1 MKIFKHRPT
10 EGYQT
15 KISIINR
22 RKAILTTAK
31 YTFFGL
37 IGLRLL
43 WLQVFQKNK
52 YSILSD
58 RNRFKEWKIAAERGL
73 ILDRFNNKIAENRQL
88 YRIALIKGDVTDL
101 DFVLVT
107 LNKFLRLDN
116 EIIEKTKTD
125 FTKLR
130 KFQPYVISKNLTWA
144 EFSKINSNLF
154 ILNGVQPFISME
166 RHYNYPYEFAHVL
179 GYVGVPNENDLQNQK
194 DDLFRTPGIKIGKLG
209 IEKILNR
216 ELIGTPGFTRFE
228 VNAAGRAVRTV
239 EFVDG
244 VSGNTLKTSL
254 DLELQKLTYQKFGRY
269 AGSAI
274 AMDIK
279 TGEVLA
285 CVSTP
290 SFDTNKFAFG
300 ITQPEFNELLKNERK
315 PLINKFLSGQY
326 SPGSVVKPIIA
337 LAALENKIVDQDY
350 THFCSGKIELYGQ
363 EFYCWKDGGHGRI
376 NLKDAIKKSCDI
388 YFYEVARLLGVDRLA
403 ETTRKF
409 NFGQTTLKDFD
420 EEKKG
425 LVPDTKW
432 KKNVLGKPWLLGE
445 TLITGIGQGYIL
457 ATPMQICKSMA
468 ELANGGY
475 VVNPTFYLDEKSKLS
490 RMDFDA
496 ENIKIIN
503 EALVAATNEPGG
515 TSYSSRLN
523 GKLKFAGKTGTS
535 QVTKLTV
542 KDREDNA
549 NPNSREYKYRD
560 HSLFAGFGP
569 VEEPKYAV
577 AVVAEHAGPGSRVA
591 APIASSMFDF
601 LFKKRISNA

>member
-1 MKIFKHRPT
+1 MKFFKNRPT

-101 DFVLVT
+101 DFVLIT

-116 EIIEKTKTD
+116 EIVEKTKTD
-125 FTKLR
+125 FIKLR

-244 VSGNTLKTSL
+244 VSGNALKTSL

-326 SPGSVVKPIIA
+326 SPGSVIKPIIA

-363 EFYCWKDGGHGRI
+363 EFYCWKDGGHGKI
-376 NLKDAIKKSCDI
+376 NLKDAVKKSCDI

-403 ETTRKF
+403 ETIRKF

-420 EEKKG
+420 EERKG

-457 ATPMQICKSMA
+457 ATPIQICKSMA
-468 ELANGGY
+468 QFANGGY
-475 VVNPTFYLDEKSKLS
+475 VVNPTFYPDDKSKLS
-490 RMDFDA
+490 RMDFDV

-515 TSYSSRLN
+515 TSYGSRLN

-535 QVTKLTV
+535 QVTKLTT
-542 KDREDNA
+542 KDREDTA
-549 NPNSREYKYRD
+549 NPNAREYKYRD

-569 VEEPKYAV
+569 VEEPKYAI
-577 AVVAEHAGPGSRVA
+577 AVVAEHAGPGSRIA

>member
-1 MKIFKHRPT
+1 MKLFKHRPT

-15 KISIINR
+15 KLSIINR

-101 DFVLVT
+101 DFVLTT
-107 LNKFLRLDN
+107 LNKFLRLDS
-116 EIIEKTKTD
+116 EIVEKTKTD
-125 FTKLR
+125 FIKLR
-130 KFQPYVISKNLTWA
+130 KFQPYVINKNLTWA

-244 VSGNTLKTSL
+244 VSGNALKTSL
-254 DLELQKLTYQKFGRY
+254 DLELQKLTYQKLGRY

-279 TGEVLA
+279 TGEVLT

-300 ITQPEFNELLKNERK
+300 ISQPEFNELLKNERK

-326 SPGSVVKPIIA
+326 PPGSVVKPIIA

-350 THFCSGKIELYGQ
+350 THFCPGKIELYGQ

-403 ETTRKF
+403 ETIRKF
-409 NFGQTTLKDFD
+409 NFGQTILKDFD
-420 EEKKG
+420 EERKG

-432 KKNVLGKPWLLGE
+432 KKNAFGKPWLLGE

-468 ELANGGY
+468 QFANGGY

-515 TSYSSRLN
+515 TSYGSRLN

-535 QVTKLTV
+535 QVTKLTM

-549 NPNSREYKYRD
+549 NPNAREYKYRD

-577 AVVAEHAGPGSRVA
+577 AVVAEHAGPGSRIA

>member
-1 MKIFKHRPT
+1 MKLFKHRPN

-15 KISIINR
+15 KSSIINR

-37 IGLRLL
+37 IGIRLL
-43 WLQVFQKNK
+43 WLQVFQRNK

-101 DFVLVT
+101 DFVLAT

-125 FTKLR
+125 FIKLR
-130 KFQPYVISKNLTWA
+130 KFQPYVINKNLTWS

-244 VSGNTLKTSL
+244 VSGNALKTSL

-326 SPGSVVKPIIA
+326 SPGSVIKPIIA

-350 THFCSGKIELYGQ
+350 AHFCSGKIELYGQ

-403 ETTRKF
+403 ETIKKF

-432 KKNVLGKPWLLGE
+432 KKNILGKPWLLGE

-490 RMDFDA
+490 RMDFDT

-515 TSYSSRLN
+515 TSYSSRLI

-535 QVTKLTV
+535 QVTKLTI

-569 VEEPKYAV
+569 IEEPKYAV

>member
-1 MKIFKHRPT
+1 MKLFKHRPT

-22 RKAILTTAK
+22 RKAILTAAK

-43 WLQVFQKNK
+43 WLQVFQRNK

-101 DFVLVT
+101 ELVLVT

-125 FTKLR
+125 FIKLR
-130 KFQPYVISKNLTWA
+130 KFQPYVINKNLTWA

-228 VNAAGRAVRTV
+228 VNAAGKAIRTV

-244 VSGNTLKTSL
+244 ISGNPLKTSL
-254 DLELQKLTYQKFGRY
+254 DLELQKLTFQKLGRY

-279 TGEVLA
+279 TGEVLT

-300 ITQPEFNELLKNERK
+300 ISQPEFNELLKNERK

-326 SPGSVVKPIIA
+326 PPGSVVKPIIA

-350 THFCSGKIELYGQ
+350 THFCPGKIELYGQ

-403 ETTRKF
+403 ETIRKF
-409 NFGQTTLKDFD
+409 NFGQTILKDFD
-420 EEKKG
+420 EERKG

-432 KKNVLGKPWLLGE
+432 KKNALGKPWLLGE

-468 ELANGGY
+468 QFANGGY

-490 RMDFDA
+490 RMDFDV

-515 TSYSSRLN
+515 TSYGSRLN

-535 QVTKLTV
+535 QVTKLTI

-549 NPNSREYKYRD
+549 NPNAREYKYRD

-569 VEEPKYAV
+569 VEDPKYAV
-577 AVVAEHAGPGSRVA
+577 AVVAEHAGPGSRIA

>member
-1 MKIFKHRPT
+1 MKLFKHRPT

-15 KISIINR
+15 KLSIINR

-43 WLQVFQKNK
+43 WLQVFQRNK

-88 YRIALIKGDVTDL
+88 YKIALIKGDVTDL

-116 EIIEKTKTD
+116 DIIEKTKTD
-125 FTKLR
+125 FIKLR
-130 KFQPYVISKNLTWA
+130 KFQPYVINKNLTWA

-166 RHYNYPYEFAHVL
+166 RHYNHPYEFAHVL

-244 VSGNTLKTSL
+244 VSGNALKTSL

-274 AMDIK
+274 AMDIR

-403 ETTRKF
+403 ETIRKF
-409 NFGQTTLKDFD
+409 NFGQTILKDFD

-457 ATPMQICKSMA
+457 ATPIQICKSMA
-468 ELANGGY
+468 EFANGGY
-475 VVNPTFYLDEKSKLS
+475 VINPTFYLDEKSKLT

-515 TSYSSRLN
+515 TSYSSRLT

-535 QVTKLTV
+535 QVTKLTI

-549 NPNSREYKYRD
+549 NPNAREYKYRD

-569 VEEPKYAV
+569 IEEPKYAV

>member
-1 MKIFKHRPT
+1 MKLFKNRSI

-15 KISIINR
+15 KKSIINR

-101 DFVLVT
+101 GFVLVT
-107 LNKFLRLDN
+107 LDKFLRLDS
-116 EIIEKTKTD
+116 EIIEKTKID

-130 KFQPYVISKNLTWA
+130 KFQPYVINKNLTWA

-244 VSGNTLKTSL
+244 ISGNALKTSL

-326 SPGSVVKPIIA
+326 SPGSVVKPIIG

-363 EFYCWKDGGHGRI
+363 EFYCWKDGGHGKI

-403 ETTRKF
+403 ETIRKF

-475 VVNPTFYLDEKSKLS
+475 IVNPTFYLDEKSKSS

-515 TSYSSRLN
+515 TSYNSRLN

-535 QVTKLTV
+535 QVTKLTI

>member
-1 MKIFKHRPT
+1 MKLFKHRPT

-15 KISIINR
+15 KTSIINR

-107 LNKFLRLDN
+107 LNKFLRLDS

-130 KFQPYVISKNLTWA
+130 KFQPYVINKNLTWT

-244 VSGNTLKTSL
+244 VSGNALKTSL
-254 DLELQKLTYQKFGRY
+254 DLELQKLTYQKLGRY

-290 SFDTNKFAFG
+290 SFDTNKFSFG

-363 EFYCWKDGGHGRI
+363 EFYCWKDGGHGKI

-403 ETTRKF
+403 ETIRKF

-420 EEKKG
+420 EERKG

-457 ATPMQICKSMA
+457 ATPMQICKSIA
-468 ELANGGY
+468 EFANGGY
-475 VVNPTFYLDEKSKLS
+475 SVNPTFYFDEKSKLS
-490 RMDFDA
+490 RIDFDS

-515 TSYSSRLN
+515 TSYGSRLS

-535 QVTKLTV
+535 QVTKLTI

>member
-1 MKIFKHRPT
+1 MKLFKHRPT

-101 DFVLVT
+101 DFVLAT
-107 LNKFLRLDN
+107 LNKFLRLDS
-116 EIIEKTKTD
+116 EIIEKTKID

-130 KFQPYVISKNLTWA
+130 KFQPYVINKNLTWA

-244 VSGNTLKTSL
+244 VSGNALKTSL
-254 DLELQKLTYQKFGRY
+254 DLELQKLTYQKLGRY

-274 AMDIK
+274 AMDIR

-285 CVSTP
+285 CVSAP

-337 LAALENKIVDQDY
+337 LAALENKIVDQEY

-376 NLKDAIKKSCDI
+376 NLKDALKKSCDI
-388 YFYEVARLLGVDRLA
+388 YFYEAARLLGVDRLA
-403 ETTRKF
+403 ETIRKF
-409 NFGQTTLKDFD
+409 DFGKTTLKDFD

-457 ATPMQICKSMA
+457 ATPMQICKSIA
-468 ELANGGY
+468 QFANGGY
-475 VVNPTFYLDEKSKLS
+475 SVNPTFYLDEKSKLS

-503 EALVAATNEPGG
+503 EALVASTNEPGG
-515 TSYSSRLN
+515 TSYGSRLN

-535 QVTKLTV
+535 QVTKLTI

-577 AVVAEHAGPGSRVA
+577 AVVAEHAGPGSRIA

>member
-1 MKIFKHRPT
+1 MKLFKHRPT

-107 LNKFLRLDN
+107 LNKFLRLDS

-130 KFQPYVISKNLTWA
+130 KFQPYVINKNLTWA

-244 VSGNTLKTSL
+244 VSGNALKTSL

-326 SPGSVVKPIIA
+326 SPGSVVKPIIG

-363 EFYCWKDGGHGRI
+363 EFYCWKDGGHGKI

-403 ETTRKF
+403 ETIRKF
-409 NFGQTTLKDFD
+409 NFGQTTLKDFE

-475 VVNPTFYLDEKSKLS
+475 VVNPIFYLDEKSKLS

-569 VEEPKYAV
+569 VEEPKYAI

>member
-1 MKIFKHRPT
+1 MKLFKNRPT

-125 FTKLR
+125 FIKLR
-130 KFQPYVISKNLTWA
+130 KFQPYVINKNLTWA

-166 RHYNYPYEFAHVL
+166 RHYNYPYEFAHIL

-244 VSGNTLKTSL
+244 VSGNALKTSL
-254 DLELQKLTYQKFGRY
+254 DLELQKLTYQKLGRN

-290 SFDTNKFAFG
+290 SFDTNKFTFG
-300 ITQPEFNELLKNERK
+300 ITQPEFNELLKNDRK
-315 PLINKFLSGQY
+315 PLLNKFLSGQY

-403 ETTRKF
+403 ETIRKF

-420 EEKKG
+420 EERKG

-468 ELANGGY
+468 EFANGGY

-503 EALVAATNEPGG
+503 DALVAATNEPGG
-515 TSYSSRLN
+515 TSYGSRLN

-535 QVTKLTV
+535 QVTKLTI

-569 VEEPKYAV
+569 IEEPKYAV

>member
-1 MKIFKHRPT
+1 MKIFNNRPT

-15 KISIINR
+15 KTSIINR

-88 YRIALIKGDVTDL
+88 YRIALIKGDVTDIEL
-101 DFVLVT
+101 VLVT

-116 EIIEKTKTD
+116 ETIEKTRID
-125 FTKLR
+125 FIKLR
-130 KFQPYVISKNLTWA
+130 KFQPYVINKNLTWA

-194 DDLFRTPGIKIGKLG
+194 DDLYRTPGIKIGKLG

-244 VSGNTLKTSL
+244 VSGNALKTSL
-254 DLELQKLTYQKFGRY
+254 DLELQKLTYQKLGRN

-290 SFDTNKFAFG
+290 SFDTNKFALG

-326 SPGSVVKPIIA
+326 SPGSVIKPIIA

-376 NLKDAIKKSCDI
+376 NLKDAVKKSCDI

-403 ETTRKF
+403 ETIRKF
-409 NFGQTTLKDFD
+409 DFGQTTLKDFD

-457 ATPMQICKSMA
+457 ATPMQICKSIA
-468 ELANGGY
+468 EFANGGY
-475 VVNPTFYLDEKSKLS
+475 KVNPTFYLDEKSKLR

-515 TSYSSRLN
+515 TSYGSRLN

-560 HSLFAGFGP
+560 HSLFAGYGP

-577 AVVAEHAGPGSRVA
+577 AVVAEHSGPGSRIA

>member
-1 MKIFKHRPT
+1 MKLFKHRPT

-107 LNKFLRLDN
+107 LNKFLRLDS

-125 FTKLR
+125 FIKLR
-130 KFQPYVISKNLTWA
+130 KFQPYVINKNLTWA

-244 VSGNTLKTSL
+244 VSGNALKTSL

-326 SPGSVVKPIIA
+326 SPGSVVKPIIG
-337 LAALENKIVDQDY
+337 LAALENKIVDQEY

-363 EFYCWKDGGHGRI
+363 EFYCWKDGGHGKI

-403 ETTRKF
+403 ETIRKF

-535 QVTKLTV
+535 QVTKLTI

-577 AVVAEHAGPGSRVA
+577 VVVAEHAGPGSRVA

>member
-1 MKIFKHRPT
+1 MKLFKHRPT

-15 KISIINR
+15 KTSIINR

-107 LNKFLRLDN
+107 LNKFLRLDS

-130 KFQPYVISKNLTWA
+130 KFQPYVINKNLTWA

-244 VSGNTLKTSL
+244 VSGNALKTSL

-326 SPGSVVKPIIA
+326 SPGSVVKPIIG

-363 EFYCWKDGGHGRI
+363 EFYCWKDGGHGKI

-403 ETTRKF
+403 ETIRKF
-409 NFGQTTLKDFD
+409 NFGQTTLKDFE

-569 VEEPKYAV
+569 VEEPKYAI

>member
-1 MKIFKHRPT
+1 MKLFKHRPT

-125 FTKLR
+125 FIKLR
-130 KFQPYVISKNLTWA
+130 KFQPYVINKNLTWA

-179 GYVGVPNENDLQNQK
+179 GYVGAPNENDLQNQK
-194 DDLFRTPGIKIGKLG
+194 DDLYRTPGIKIGKLG

-244 VSGNTLKTSL
+244 VSGNALKTSL
-254 DLELQKLTYQKFGRY
+254 DLELQKLTYQKLGRN

-290 SFDTNKFAFG
+290 SFDPNKFAFG

-326 SPGSVVKPIIA
+326 SPGSVIKPIIA

-350 THFCSGKIELYGQ
+350 THFCSGRIELYGQ

-403 ETTRKF
+403 ETIRKF

-420 EEKKG
+420 EERKG

-432 KKNVLGKPWLLGE
+432 KKSVLGKPWLLGE

-468 ELANGGY
+468 EFANGGY
-475 VVNPTFYLDEKSKLS
+475 KVNPTFYLDEKSKLS

-515 TSYSSRLN
+515 TSYGSRLN

-560 HSLFAGFGP
+560 HSLFAGYGP

-577 AVVAEHAGPGSRVA
+577 AVVAEHSGPGSRIA

>member
-1 MKIFKHRPT
+1 MKLFKHRPT

-15 KISIINR
+15 KVSIINR

-107 LNKFLRLDN
+107 LNKFLRLDS

-125 FTKLR
+125 FIKLR
-130 KFQPYVISKNLTWA
+130 KFQPYVINKNLTWT

-179 GYVGVPNENDLQNQK
+179 GYVGAPNENDLQNQK
-194 DDLFRTPGIKIGKLG
+194 DDLYRTPGIKIGKLG

-244 VSGNTLKTSL
+244 VSGNALKTSL
-254 DLELQKLTYQKFGRY
+254 DLELQKLTYQKLGRN

-279 TGEVLA
+279 TGEILA

-326 SPGSVVKPIIA
+326 PPGSVLKPIIA

-363 EFYCWKDGGHGRI
+363 EFFCWKDGGHGRI
-376 NLKDAIKKSCDI
+376 NLKDAVKKSCDI

-403 ETTRKF
+403 ETIRKF
-409 NFGQTTLKDFD
+409 DFGQTALKDFD

-468 ELANGGY
+468 EFANGGY
-475 VVNPTFYLDEKSKLS
+475 KVNPTFYLDEKSKLS

-515 TSYSSRLN
+515 TSYGSRLN

-535 QVTKLTV
+535 QVTKLTI
-542 KDREDNA
+542 KDREDSA

-577 AVVAEHAGPGSRVA
+577 AVVAEHSGPGSRIA

>member
-1 MKIFKHRPT
+1 MKLFKNRPT

-43 WLQVFQKNK
+43 WLQVFQRNK

-125 FTKLR
+125 FIKLR
-130 KFQPYVISKNLTWA
+130 KFQPYVINKNLTWA

-244 VSGNTLKTSL
+244 VSGNALKTSL
-254 DLELQKLTYQKFGRY
+254 DLELQKLTYQKLGRN

-290 SFDTNKFAFG
+290 SFDTNKFTFG
-300 ITQPEFNELLKNERK
+300 ITQPEFNELLKNDRK
-315 PLINKFLSGQY
+315 PLLNKFLSGQY

-403 ETTRKF
+403 ETIRKF

-420 EEKKG
+420 EERKG

-468 ELANGGY
+468 EFANGGY

-503 EALVAATNEPGG
+503 DALVAATNEPGG
-515 TSYSSRLN
+515 TSYGSRLN

-535 QVTKLTV
+535 QVTKLTI

-569 VEEPKYAV
+569 IEEPKYAV

>member
-1 MKIFKHRPT
+1 MKLFKHRPT

-101 DFVLVT
+101 DFVLTT

-130 KFQPYVISKNLTWA
+130 KFQPYVINKNLTWS

-244 VSGNTLKTSL
+244 VSGNALKTSL

-326 SPGSVVKPIIA
+326 SPGSVVKPIIG
-337 LAALENKIVDQDY
+337 LAALENKIVDQEY

-363 EFYCWKDGGHGRI
+363 EFYCWKDGGHGKI

-403 ETTRKF
+403 ETIKKF

-475 VVNPTFYLDEKSKLS
+475 IVNPTFYLDEKSKSS

-535 QVTKLTV
+535 QVTKLNI

-549 NPNSREYKYRD
+549 DPNTREYKYRD

-569 VEEPKYAV
+569 IEEPKYAV
-577 AVVAEHAGPGSRVA
+577 AIVAEHAGPGSRVA

>member
-1 MKIFKHRPT
+1 MKLFKHRPK

-15 KISIINR
+15 KPSIINR
-22 RKAILTTAK
+22 RKAILTTVK
-31 YTFFGL
+31 YIFFGL

-52 YSILSD
+52 YSVLSD

-101 DFVLVT
+101 DFVLTT
-107 LNKFLRLDN
+107 LNKFLRLEGD
-116 EIIEKTKTD
+116 IIEKTRTD
-125 FTKLR
+125 FTQLR
-130 KFQPYVISKNLTWA
+130 KFQPYVIGKNLTWS

-179 GYVGVPNENDLQNQK
+179 GYVGAPNESDLQNQK

-244 VSGNTLKTSL
+244 ISGNPLKTSL
-254 DLELQKLTYQKFGRY
+254 DLELQKLTYQKLKGI
-269 AGSAI
+269 AGSAV
-274 AMDIK
+274 AMDVK
-279 TGEVLA
+279 TGEILA

-300 ITQPEFNELLKNERK
+300 ITQPEFNELLKNDRK
-315 PLINKFLSGQY
+315 PLVNKFLSGQY
-326 SPGSVVKPIIA
+326 SPGSVIKPIIA
-337 LAALENKIVDQDY
+337 LSALENKIVDQDY
-350 THFCSGKIELYGQ
+350 TYFCGGKIELFGQ
-363 EFYCWKDGGHGRI
+363 EFYCWKDGGHGKV
-376 NLKDAIKKSCDI
+376 NLRDAIKKSCDI
-388 YFYEVARLLGVDRLA
+388 YIYEIARLLGVDRIA
-403 ETTRKF
+403 ETIRKF
-409 NFGQTTLKDFD
+409 NFGQLTFKEFD

-468 ELANGGY
+468 QFANGGY
-475 VVNPTFYLDEKSKLS
+475 EVSPTFYLDQKSKLT
-490 RMDFDA
+490 RMDFEN

-503 EALVAATNEPGG
+503 DSLVAVANEPGG
-515 TSYSSRLN
+515 TAYGSRLV

-535 QVTKLTV
+535 QVIKLNT

-549 NPNSREYKYRD
+549 NPNVREYKYRD
-560 HSLFAGFGP
+560 HSLFAGYGP

-577 AVVAEHAGPGSRVA
+577 AVVAEHSGPGSRVA
-591 APIASSMFDF
+591 APIVSSMFDF
-601 LFKKRISNA
+601 LFKNRISDA

>member
-1 MKIFKHRPT
+1 MKLFKHRPT

-15 KISIINR
+15 KVSIINR

-125 FTKLR
+125 FIKLR
-130 KFQPYVISKNLTWA
+130 KFQPYVINKNLTWA

-179 GYVGVPNENDLQNQK
+179 GFVGAPNENDLQNQK

-244 VSGNTLKTSL
+244 VSGNALKTSL

-363 EFYCWKDGGHGRI
+363 EFYCWKDGGHGKI

-403 ETTRKF
+403 ETIRKF
-409 NFGQTTLKDFD
+409 NFGQSVLKDFD

-457 ATPMQICKSMA
+457 ATPMQICKSIA

-569 VEEPKYAV
+569 IEEPKYAI

>member
-1 MKIFKHRPT
+1 MKLFKHRPT

-101 DFVLVT
+101 DFVLLT
-107 LNKFLRLDN
+107 LNKFLRLDS

-125 FTKLR
+125 FIKLR
-130 KFQPYVISKNLTWA
+130 KFQPYVINKNLTWA

-179 GYVGVPNENDLQNQK
+179 GYVGAPNENDLQNQK

-244 VSGNTLKTSL
+244 VSGNALKTSL

-285 CVSTP
+285 CISTP

-326 SPGSVVKPIIA
+326 SPGSVVKPIIG
-337 LAALENKIVDQDY
+337 LAALENKIVDQEY

-363 EFYCWKDGGHGRI
+363 EFYCWKDGGHGKV

-403 ETTRKF
+403 ETIRKF

-475 VVNPTFYLDEKSKLS
+475 VINPTFYLDEKSKLS

-569 VEEPKYAV
+569 IEEPKYAI

>member
-1 MKIFKHRPT
+1 MKFFKHRPT

-15 KISIINR
+15 KSSIINR

-101 DFVLVT
+101 DFVLIT

-116 EIIEKTKTD
+116 ETVEKTKTD
-125 FTKLR
+125 FIKLR
-130 KFQPYVISKNLTWA
+130 KFQPYVINKNLTWS

-244 VSGNTLKTSL
+244 VSGNALKTSL

-269 AGSAI
+269 AGSAV
-274 AMDIK
+274 AMDVK

-285 CVSTP
+285 CISSP

-300 ITQPEFNELLKNERK
+300 ISQPEFNELLKNERK

-363 EFYCWKDGGHGRI
+363 EFYCWKDGGHGKI

-403 ETTRKF
+403 ETIRKF

-468 ELANGGY
+468 EFANGGY

-490 RMDFDA
+490 RMDFDS

-535 QVTKLTV
+535 QVTKLTI

-569 VEEPKYAV
+569 IEEPKYAI

>member
-1 MKIFKHRPT
+1 MKLFKHRPT

-31 YTFFGL
+31 YAFFGL

-107 LNKFLRLDN
+107 LNKFLRLDS

-130 KFQPYVISKNLTWA
+130 KFQPYVINKNLTWA

-244 VSGNTLKTSL
+244 ISGNALKTSL

-326 SPGSVVKPIIA
+326 SPGSVVKPIIG

-363 EFYCWKDGGHGRI
+363 EFYCWKDGGHGKI

-403 ETTRKF
+403 ETIRKF
-409 NFGQTTLKDFD
+409 NFGQTTLKDFE

-569 VEEPKYAV
+569 VEEPKYAI

>member
-1 MKIFKHRPT
+1 MKIFNHRPT

-31 YTFFGL
+31 YAFFGL
-37 IGLRLL
+37 IGVRLL

-73 ILDRFNNKIAENRQL
+73 ILDRYNNKIAENRQL

-101 DFVLVT
+101 ELVVAT

-116 EIIEKTKTD
+116 QTIEKTKTD
-125 FTKLR
+125 FIKLR
-130 KFQPYVISKNLTWA
+130 KFQPYVINKNLTWA

-179 GYVGVPNENDLQNQK
+179 GYVGAPNENDLQNQK

-244 VSGNTLKTSL
+244 VSGNALKTSL
-254 DLELQKLTYQKFGRY
+254 DLELQKLTYQKLGRY

-274 AMDIK
+274 AMDVK

-290 SFDTNKFAFG
+290 SFDTNKFALG
-300 ITQPEFNELLKNERK
+300 ISQPEFNELLKNERK

-326 SPGSVVKPIIA
+326 SPGSVIKPIIA

-350 THFCSGKIELYGQ
+350 THFCSGKIELFGQ

-376 NLKDAIKKSCDI
+376 NLKDALKKSCDI

-403 ETTRKF
+403 ETIKKF
-409 NFGQTTLKDFD
+409 NFGQTTLKDYD

-468 ELANGGY
+468 QFANGGY
-475 VVNPTFYLDEKSKLS
+475 VVNPTFYLDEKPKLS
-490 RMDFDA
+490 RMDFDL

-503 EALVAATNEPGG
+503 EALVASTNEPGG
-515 TSYSSRLN
+515 TSYGSRLN

-535 QVTKLTV
+535 QVTKLTI

-577 AVVAEHAGPGSRVA
+577 AVVAEHAGPGSRIA

-601 LFKKRISNA
+601 LFKKRIPNA

>member
-1 MKIFKHRPT
+1 MKLFKHRPT

-15 KISIINR
+15 KSSIINR
-22 RKAILTTAK
+22 RKAILITAK

-101 DFVLVT
+101 DFVLTT

-116 EIIEKTKTD
+116 ETVEKTKTD
-125 FTKLR
+125 FIKLR
-130 KFQPYVISKNLTWA
+130 KFQPYVINKNLTWA
-144 EFSKINSNLF
+144 EFSKINSSLF

-166 RHYNYPYEFAHVL
+166 RHYNHPYEFAHVL

-244 VSGNTLKTSL
+244 VSGNALKTSL
-254 DLELQKLTYQKFGRY
+254 DLELQKLTYQKLGRY

-274 AMDIK
+274 AMDVK

-300 ITQPEFNELLKNERK
+300 ITQPEFNELLKNDRK
-315 PLINKFLSGQY
+315 PLLNKFLSGQY

-403 ETTRKF
+403 ETIRKF

-468 ELANGGY
+468 EFANGGY

-503 EALVAATNEPGG
+503 DALVAATNEPGG
-515 TSYSSRLN
+515 TSYGSRLN

-535 QVTKLTV
+535 QVTKLNI

-569 VEEPKYAV
+569 IEEPKYAV
-577 AVVAEHAGPGSRVA
+577 AVVAEHSGPGSRVA

>member
-1 MKIFKHRPT
+1 MKLFKHRPID
-10 EGYQT
+10 GYQT

-101 DFVLVT
+101 DFVLTT

-130 KFQPYVISKNLTWA
+130 KFQPYVINKNLTWS

-244 VSGNTLKTSL
+244 VSGNALKTSL
-254 DLELQKLTYQKFGRY
+254 DLELQKLTYQKFRRY

-326 SPGSVVKPIIA
+326 SPGSVVKPIIG
-337 LAALENKIVDQDY
+337 LAALENKIVDQEY

-363 EFYCWKDGGHGRI
+363 EFYCWKDGGHGKI

-403 ETTRKF
+403 ETIKKF

-475 VVNPTFYLDEKSKLS
+475 IVNPTFYLDEKSKSS

-535 QVTKLTV
+535 QVTKLNI

-549 NPNSREYKYRD
+549 DPNTREYKYRD

-569 VEEPKYAV
+569 IEEPKYAV
-577 AVVAEHAGPGSRVA
+577 AIVAEHAGPGSRVA

>member
-1 MKIFKHRPT
+1 MKLFKHRAT

-15 KISIINR
+15 KVSIINR

-125 FTKLR
+125 FIKLR
-130 KFQPYVISKNLTWA
+130 KFQPYVINKNLTWT

-179 GYVGVPNENDLQNQK
+179 GFVGVPNENDLQNQK

-244 VSGNTLKTSL
+244 VSGNALKTSL

-363 EFYCWKDGGHGRI
+363 EFYCWKDGGHGKI

-403 ETTRKF
+403 ETIRKF
-409 NFGQTTLKDFD
+409 DFGKPTLKDFD

-457 ATPMQICKSMA
+457 ATPMQICKSIA

-569 VEEPKYAV
+569 VEEPKYAI

>member
-1 MKIFKHRPT
+1 MKLFKHRPT

-15 KISIINR
+15 KTSIINR

-43 WLQVFQKNK
+43 WLQVFQRNK

-101 DFVLVT
+101 DFVLTT

-116 EIIEKTKTD
+116 ETIEKTRSD
-125 FTKLR
+125 FIKLR
-130 KFQPYVISKNLTWA
+130 KFQPYVINKNLTWA

-154 ILNGVQPFISME
+154 ILNGIQPFISME

-179 GYVGVPNENDLQNQK
+179 GYVGAPNENDLQNQK
-194 DDLFRTPGIKIGKLG
+194 DDLYRTPGIKIGKLG

-244 VSGNTLKTSL
+244 VSGNALKTSL
-254 DLELQKLTYQKFGRY
+254 DLELQKLTYQKLGRN

-279 TGEVLA
+279 TGEILA

-290 SFDTNKFAFG
+290 SFDTNKFALG
-300 ITQPEFNELLKNERK
+300 ITQAEFNELLKNERK

-326 SPGSVVKPIIA
+326 PPGSVLKPIIA

-363 EFYCWKDGGHGRI
+363 EFYCWKDGGHGKI
-376 NLKDAIKKSCDI
+376 NLKDAVKKSCDI

-403 ETTRKF
+403 ETIRKF
-409 NFGQTTLKDFD
+409 DFGQTSLKDFD
-420 EEKKG
+420 EERKG

-432 KKNVLGKPWLLGE
+432 KKSVLGKPWLLGE

-468 ELANGGY
+468 EFANGGY
-475 VVNPTFYLDEKSKLS
+475 KVNPTFYLDEKSKLS

-515 TSYSSRLN
+515 TSYGSRLN

-535 QVTKLTV
+535 QVTKLTI
-542 KDREDNA
+542 KDREDSA

-577 AVVAEHAGPGSRVA
+577 AVVAEHSGPGSRVA

>member
-1 MKIFKHRPT
+1 MKFFNNRPT

-43 WLQVFQKNK
+43 WLQVFQGNK

-101 DFVLVT
+101 DFVLTT

-116 EIIEKTKTD
+116 ETVEKTKID

-179 GYVGVPNENDLQNQK
+179 GYVGAPNENDLQNQK

-244 VSGNTLKTSL
+244 VSGSALKTSL

-326 SPGSVVKPIIA
+326 SPGSVIKPIIA

-350 THFCSGKIELYGQ
+350 THFCSGKIELFGQ
-363 EFYCWKDGGHGRI
+363 EFYCWKDGGHGKI
-376 NLKDAIKKSCDI
+376 NLKDAVKKSCDI

-403 ETTRKF
+403 ETIRKF

-420 EEKKG
+420 EERKG

-457 ATPMQICKSMA
+457 ATPIQICKSMA
-468 ELANGGY
+468 QFANGGY
-475 VVNPTFYLDEKSKLS
+475 VVNPTFYPDDKSKLS
-490 RMDFDA
+490 RMDFDV

-515 TSYSSRLN
+515 TSYASRLN

-535 QVTKLTV
+535 QVTKLTT
-542 KDREDNA
+542 KDREDTA
-549 NPNSREYKYRD
+549 NPNAREYKYRD

-569 VEEPKYAV
+569 VEEPKYAI
-577 AVVAEHAGPGSRVA
+577 AVVAEHAGPGSRIA

>member
-1 MKIFKHRPT
+1 MRLFKHRPK

-15 KISIINR
+15 KPSIINR
-22 RKAILTTAK
+22 RKAILTTIK

-52 YSILSD
+52 YSALSD

-101 DFVLVT
+101 DFVLNT
-107 LNKFLRLDN
+107 LNKFLRLDID
-116 EIIEKTKTD
+116 IIEKARAD

-130 KFQPYVISKNLTWA
+130 KFQPYVIGKNLTWS

-166 RHYNYPYEFAHVL
+166 RHYNYPYEFAHIL
-179 GYVGVPNENDLQNQK
+179 GYVGAPNENDLQNQK

-244 VSGNTLKTSL
+244 VSGNPLKTSL
-254 DLELQKLTYQKFGRY
+254 DLELQKLTYIKLRGI
-269 AGSAI
+269 AGSAV

-279 TGEVLA
+279 TGQVLA

-290 SFDTNKFAFG
+290 SFDSNKFAFG
-300 ITQPEFNELLKNERK
+300 ITQSEFNELLKNEKK
-315 PLINKFLSGQY
+315 PLVNKFLSGQY
-326 SPGSVVKPIIA
+326 SPGSVIKPIIA
-337 LAALENKIVDQDY
+337 LSALENKIVDQDY
-350 THFCSGKIELYGQ
+350 IHFCGGKIELYGH
-363 EFYCWKDGGHGRI
+363 EFYCWKDGGHGKV
-376 NLKDAIKKSCDI
+376 NLRDAIKKSCDI
-388 YFYEVARLLGVDRLA
+388 YIYEIARLLGVDRIA
-403 ETTRKF
+403 ETIRKF
-409 NFGQTTLKDFD
+409 NFGQLTFKEFD

-432 KKNVLGKPWLLGE
+432 KKNIVGKPWLLGE

-468 ELANGGY
+468 QFANGGY
-475 VVNPTFYLDEKSKLS
+475 EVNPTFYFDEKSKLT
-490 RMDFDA
+490 RMDFEN

-503 EALVAATNEPGG
+503 DSLVAATNEPGG
-515 TSYSSRLN
+515 TAYGSRLT

-535 QVTKLTV
+535 QVTKLNI

-549 NPNSREYKYRD
+549 NPNVREYKYRD
-560 HSLFAGFGP
+560 HSLFAGYGP
-569 VEEPKYAV
+569 VEDPKYAI
-577 AVVAEHAGPGSRVA
+577 AVVAEHSGPGSRVA
-591 APIASSMFDF
+591 APIVSSMFDF
-601 LFKKRISNA
+601 LFKKRISDA

>member
-1 MKIFKHRPT
+1 MKLFKHRPT

-73 ILDRFNNKIAENRQL
+73 ILDRFSNKIAENRQL

-101 DFVLVT
+101 DFVLAT

-116 EIIEKTKTD
+116 ETVEKTKTD
-125 FTKLR
+125 FIKLR
-130 KFQPYVISKNLTWA
+130 KFQPYVVNKNLTWS

-244 VSGNTLKTSL
+244 VSGNALKTSL
-254 DLELQKLTYQKFGRY
+254 DLELQKLTYQKLGRN

-326 SPGSVVKPIIA
+326 SPGSVVKPIIG

-363 EFYCWKDGGHGRI
+363 EFYCWKDGGHGKI

-403 ETTRKF
+403 ETIRKF

-569 VEEPKYAV
+569 VEEPKYAI

>member
-1 MKIFKHRPT
+1 MKLFKHRPT

-107 LNKFLRLDN
+107 LNKFLRLDS

-130 KFQPYVISKNLTWA
+130 KFQPYVINKNLTWA

-244 VSGNTLKTSL
+244 VSGNALKTSL

-274 AMDIK
+274 AMDVK

-326 SPGSVVKPIIA
+326 SPGSVVKPIIG

-363 EFYCWKDGGHGRI
+363 EFYCWKDGGHGKI

-403 ETTRKF
+403 ETIRKF

-503 EALVAATNEPGG
+503 EALVAATNEQGG

-523 GKLKFAGKTGTS
+523 SKLKFAGKTGTS

-569 VEEPKYAV
+569 VEEPKYAI

>member
-1 MKIFKHRPT
+1 MKFFKNRPT

-22 RKAILTTAK
+22 RKAILTTVK

-43 WLQVFQKNK
+43 WLQAFQGNK

-101 DFVLVT
+101 DFVLT
-107 LNKFLRLDN
+107 TINKFLRLDN
-116 EIIEKTKTD
+116 ETVEKTKTD

-228 VNAAGRAVRTV
+228 VNAAGKAVRTV

-244 VSGNTLKTSL
+244 VSGNALKTSL

-279 TGEVLA
+279 TGEVLT

-326 SPGSVVKPIIA
+326 SPGSVIKPIIA

-363 EFYCWKDGGHGRI
+363 EFYCWKDGGHGKI
-376 NLKDAIKKSCDI
+376 NLKDAVKKSCDI

-403 ETTRKF
+403 ETIRKF

-420 EEKKG
+420 EERKG

-457 ATPMQICKSMA
+457 ATPIQICKSMA
-468 ELANGGY
+468 QFANGGY

-490 RMDFDA
+490 RMDFDV

-515 TSYSSRLN
+515 TSYGSRLN

-535 QVTKLTV
+535 QVTKLTT
-542 KDREDNA
+542 KDREDTA
-549 NPNSREYKYRD
+549 NPNAREYKYRD

-569 VEEPKYAV
+569 VEEPKYAI
-577 AVVAEHAGPGSRVA
+577 AVVAEHAGPGSRIA